1 MSKNNSPIKFIGGMI
16 GNAAASLS
24 GGSNNSNNGFQSIM
38 GGLFGNNPA
47 NLAAQSLMA
56 RKRAQQAQQV
66 PRNPGAVRDPNN
78 INAGSGSGVSVSQAD
93 LNTSQSRNSGPGV
106 LTSSMH
112 QMNSN
117 MPMAKPQ
124 GETFK
129 TVNPSFRDSIVEK
142 GDGMFGNQEQRQAS
156 IDPVQDLNIDQ
167 TGMNSLYSGP
177 LMQKYPNEASKNHFE
192 AKGKVI
198 EKRKKQYADVIDSK
212 GKSQLNKP
220 VSLFFNSGT
229 RRAHGMGGT
238 MDKIVEGA
246 KNLSIP
252 GRFATKLYKAHKY
265 NKTSKPQ

>member
-16 GNAAASLS
+16 GNTAASLS
-24 GGSNNSNNGFQSIM
+24 GGGARSMAQRVMNARTAA
-38 GGLFGNNPA
+38 GGLAANMNNASVYNSSIQNAVSSMFGGTQMPTPP
-47 NLAAQSLMA
+47 
-56 RKRAQQAQQV
+56 

-93 LNTSQSRNSGPGV
+93 LNTSQNRNSGPGV

-167 TGMNSLYSGP
+167 TGMNSLYGGP
-177 LMQKYPNEASKNHFE
+177 LTQ
-192 AKGKVI
+192 
-198 EKRKKQYADVIDSK
+198 
-212 GKSQLNKP
+212 
-220 VSLFFNSGT
+220 
-229 RRAHGMGGT
+229 
-238 MDKIVEGA
+238 
-246 KNLSIP
+246 
-252 GRFATKLYKAHKY
+252 
-265 NKTSKPQ
+265 